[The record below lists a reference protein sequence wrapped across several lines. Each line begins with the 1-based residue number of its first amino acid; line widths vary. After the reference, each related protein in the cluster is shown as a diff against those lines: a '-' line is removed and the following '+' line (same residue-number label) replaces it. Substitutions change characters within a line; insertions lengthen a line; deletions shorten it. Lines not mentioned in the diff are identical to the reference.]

1 MNKIDGDRT
10 MMKMKAAAKAISFVV
25 MFSVLLSI
33 VYAQDLR
40 NDKII
45 PAIMHILAPPS
56 EMESR
61 KLSTQLKLTP
71 EQNKEMGKLYADY
84 VRSTR
89 SFKQRYEVKFKQ
101 LLILMR
107 DPAPNGRQVEAEC
120 SEFLN
125 LERQV
130 LRAEIEY
137 WTGLKNVLTKRQ
149 MNKLWNYM
157 ESKRV
162 K

>member
-1 MNKIDGDRT
+1 MNTIEGDQT
-10 MMKMKAAAKAISFVV
+10 MMKMKAAVKAISFVV
-25 MFSVLLSI
+25 IFSVLLSI

-40 NDKII
+40 NEKII

-56 EMESR
+56 EVESR
-61 KLSTQLKLTP
+61 KLTTQLKLTP
-71 EQNKEMGKLYADY
+71 EQKKEMQKLYDDY

-89 SFKQRYEVKFKQ
+89 AFKQRYEVKFKQ
-101 LLILMR
+101 LLTLMK
-107 DPAPNGRQVEAEC
+107 DPAPNGRKVEAEC

-130 LRAEIEY
+130 LREEIEY

-149 MNKLWNYM
+149 LNKLWNHM
-157 ESKRV
+157 EAKRI